1 MPRKPLIREDAA
13 SAKVKIVFDA
23 RAKPHYTFNDC
34 FYREKPLYLAFLQA
48 GIKEENSDA
57 FRGLFD
63 LKVDE
68 QEELLRFTLVAFGAE
83 ASPFILQATL
93 HYHYIQQPEEVSQTV
108 QTLRVNTYED
118 NLIKNGQRIG
128 KMDRFKSEATQILEE
143 EWFPVQKKD
152 FNLPVPE
159 GVRMINASR
168 IPGLN

>member
-1 MPRKPLIREDAA
+1 MPHKPLIREDAA

-34 FYREKPLYLAFLQA
+34 FYREKRLHPTFLQT
-48 GIKEENSDA
+48 GIKEEDSDA

-63 LKVDE
+63 LKVYE
-68 QEELLRFTLVAFGAE
+68 QEELFRFTLVAFGAE

-118 NLIKNGQRIG
+118 NLVKTGQRIEE
-128 KMDRFKSEATQILEE
+128 MDRFKSEATQILEE
-143 EWFPVQKKD
+143 EWFPAHK
-152 FNLPVPE
+152 
-159 GVRMINASR
+159 
-168 IPGLN
+168 